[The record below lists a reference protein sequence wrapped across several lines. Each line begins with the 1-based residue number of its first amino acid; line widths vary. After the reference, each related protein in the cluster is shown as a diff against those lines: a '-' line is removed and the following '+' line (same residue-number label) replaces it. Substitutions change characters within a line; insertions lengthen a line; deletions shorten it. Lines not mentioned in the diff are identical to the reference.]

1 MNIEVIN
8 NAKDVKVTVNKNA
21 DGTVAILVVED
32 KKSILSNMKPGS
44 IVELG
49 KSKRR
54 YVVLG
59 HGAETTALV
68 TENYVKTMVFGND
81 GDYIPSNCR
90 KYLNGDYYEEL
101 CGDVG
106 AEHIVKHTV
115 NLIAD
120 DGTGKGKTVKDNVS
134 ILTNDLY
141 RRYREFIPKVDYP
154 CFTATRVTHD
164 EKTGYSRDVCCVG
177 SYGILGWYDCVY
189 AGGVRPFCILDSSIS
204 VLDVTGKA

>member
-21 DGTVAILVVED
+21 DGTFAILVVED
-32 KKSILSNMKPGS
+32 RKPILSSMKPGS

-68 TENYVKTMVFGND
+68 TENYVKTMTFGND
-81 GDYIPSNCR
+81 GDYISSNCR
-90 KYLNGDYYEEL
+90 KYLNGEYYEEL

-154 CFTATRVTHD
+154 CFTATRVTYD
-164 EKTGYSRDVCCVG
+164 EKTGYSRGVCCVR
-177 SYGILGWYDCVY
+177 SNGILGWLDC
-189 AGGVRPFCILDSSIS
+189 GCTDGVRPFCILDSSIS

>member
-32 KKSILSNMKPGS
+32 KKSNLGSMKPGS

-59 HGAETTALV
+59 HGTETTALV
-68 TENYVKTMVFGND
+68 TENYVKTMAFGND
-81 GDYIPSNCR
+81 GDYIQSNYR

-120 DGTGKGKTVKDNVS
+120 DGTGKGKNVKDNVS

-154 CFTATRVTHD
+154 CFTATRVTYD
-164 EKTGYSRDVCCVG
+164 EKTGYSRLVCCVG
-177 SYGILGWYDCVY
+177 SDGVLDWRGCDY
-189 AGGVRPFCILDSSIS
+189 ANGVRPFCILDSSIS